1 MLGFHKVVVVS
12 SPTKRLL
19 EYLGQNPM
27 PWNADPTFG
36 PAAPQHQVLDPC
48 HGDFTAG
55 RDWPTS
61 WGAMPRRVVLTASR
75 IGQVQKLGIGPGEEL
90 SMDQRDRFLGNPENP
105 FGSFYYKL
113 WRSWTF
119 SRKHQFRRVCK
130 PWLARCSAVFECQI
144 PKKTILKSLGSSHPS
159 KIDEILKIGDTPEKK
174 FKMAVPIYP
183 CLTLCLKIRLL
194 IKHPSLCCETC
205 NSADGST
212 GCVSACVRITWI
224 SWACSGYDGIS

>member
-105 FGSFYYKL
+105 FGSFIINCGGPEHFPVNINSGEYVNHGSL
-113 WRSWTF
+113 GVLLFLSVRS
-119 SRKHQFRRVCK
+119 
-130 PWLARCSAVFECQI
+130 
-144 PKKTILKSLGSSHPS
+144 PKKRFWLGSSHPS